1 MLKKNKMSEA
11 GFTVI
16 YVGGRGDG
24 PPKVLPRYDI
34 GERLIVTGVSVS
46 STTGIEYYMVTDG
59 KETSGGWYDACLFR
73 RLDEIRE
80 ERLEE
85 IGI

>member
-11 GFTVI
+11 GFIVI

-34 GERLIVTGVSVS
+34 GDRLIVTGVSVS
-46 STTGIEYYMVTDG
+46 SEYYMVTDG

-73 RLDEIRE
+73 RLDEMRE